1 MASINQCIASLTR
14 LSLST
19 PARTVNAT
27 IPRFLA
33 PSIVQIRCKSAGTV
47 AMRAREREKDK
58 LKKKRK
64 QQRHKEYKY
73 AAPSKEE
80 QYSLCDA
87 MR

>member
-19 PARTVNAT
+19 PVRPVNAT

-33 PSIVQIRCKSAGTV
+33 PSVVQTRCKSAGSV

-58 LKKKRK
+58 LKKKRR